1 MKRHKNS
8 IPEQGMSL
16 FDLHPDI
23 ASRWHPEKNGE
34 LNPSEIKPK
43 ANKKHWWFCNK
54 STCEHPHEWEAP
66 PDALIKS
73 KERSNTDSHY
83 AYDDTRTTQNHYDAA
98 W

>member
-16 FDLHPDI
+16 FDLYPDI

-43 ANKKHWWFCNK
+43 
-54 STCEHPHEWEAP
+54 
-66 PDALIKS
+66 
-73 KERSNTDSHY
+73 
-83 AYDDTRTTQNHYDAA
+83 
-98 W
+98 